1 MLSSSVAHITQRSSS
16 RDTPTFSSANEDGQ
30 QAKETEARDATKTLV
45 QKLSS
50 PTVSEKSPAQS
61 SLWALA
67 FERFERDDPKLA
79 KSFSKCLGTDARDIN
94 AGLAQVVPKALE
106 KIKEAQDSKDR
117 LCKTSLGRYL
127 KKAVEIIIASKDFI
141 GSAVA
146 AEPHAALA
154 WCGVS
159 LLLPV
164 SIPDVVGNA
173 TYLRGNSFFSIH
185 IKTMRRLKRG

>member
-1 MLSSSVAHITQRSSS
+1 MPSPSVAHTTRGSSS
-16 RDTPTFSSANEDGQ
+16 TDIPTFSSVDVDRPLGKA
-30 QAKETEARDATKTLV
+30 TEPPHSTKTLV
-45 QKLSS
+45 EKLSS

-67 FERFERDDPKLA
+67 FERFEREDPKLA

-94 AGLAQVVPKALE
+94 PGFDQVVKKALE
-106 KIKEAQDSKDR
+106 KINEAQDCKDS
-117 LCKTSLGRYL
+117 LYKTSLGRYL
-127 KKAVEIIIASKDFI
+127 KKAVEIIIASKAFI

-164 SIPDVVGNA
+164 SVADLVVNP
-173 TYLRGNSFFSIH
+173 TYL
-185 IKTMRRLKRG
+185 